1 MHRPDRSPGQRY
13 RFEQYLGD
21 LRAAG
26 VHCDVSWLL
35 SEDDDRCFYS
45 RGHILRKAGIVVRSY
60 IRRWEELRKIGNY
73 DTVFIFREALMTGS
87 TFVERGIARSRAR
100 MILDFDDA
108 IWLPQT
114 SRNNRF
120 FRFLKRPSK
129 LGELAAMSDLVI
141 AGNEY
146 LAAYARR
153 YQQNTVVIPTT
164 IDFSVYH
171 TPVSSYERTPV
182 VIGWTGSITTIPH
195 FRLAESALLRIRERY
210 GSRVR
215 FKVIGDSGYT
225 HPEIGISGISWT
237 AACEVQELQ
246 ELDIGIM
253 PLPDDAWARGKCAC
267 KGLQYMALGIPTVL
281 SALGMN
287 TEVVQH
293 GENGLLATTED
304 EWYEALCALIESPEL
319 RSRLGRAGRATV
331 EQRYSRQA
339 WSSTFVRLVSGE

>member
-45 RGHILRKAGIVVRSY
+45 RGHILRKTGIVVRSY

-120 FRFLKRPSK
+120 FRFLKQPSK

-141 AGNEY
+141 AGNE
-146 LAAYARR
+146 
-153 YQQNTVVIPTT
+153 
-164 IDFSVYH
+164 
-171 TPVSSYERTPV
+171 
-182 VIGWTGSITTIPH
+182 
-195 FRLAESALLRIRERY
+195 
-210 GSRVR
+210 
-215 FKVIGDSGYT
+215 
-225 HPEIGISGISWT
+225 
-237 AACEVQELQ
+237 
-246 ELDIGIM
+246 
-253 PLPDDAWARGKCAC
+253 
-267 KGLQYMALGIPTVL
+267 
-281 SALGMN
+281 
-287 TEVVQH
+287 
-293 GENGLLATTED
+293 
-304 EWYEALCALIESPEL
+304 
-319 RSRLGRAGRATV
+319 
-331 EQRYSRQA
+331 
-339 WSSTFVRLVSGE
+339 